1 MPHAKANGLD
11 IYYESHGQ
19 ATDAPILLIMGLG
32 AQMSRWSPDLIDKLI
47 AAGHRVIAF
56 DNRDVGLSEK
66 LDAAGAPD
74 MGARS
79 SQALRDGGKPPVA
92 YTLDEMAADAAGLL
106 DALGIERAHI
116 VGASMG
122 GMIAQLV
129 AADYPER
136 TLSLTSIMSS
146 TGNPDLPRATPEAM
160 ARLNTPGARSR
171 PRTWTASSPIAVE
184 GAKVMAAG
192 LSGGRDGAARPRA
205 ERLPPLLL
213 PGRVPAP
220 VRGDH
225 GLARPPP
232 EAADDHRADRGD
244 PRRRRSAGAVG
255 RRPRH
260 RREHPRRRTAHHSRR
275 RPRDA
280 GGDAAGLHRRRPR
293 RRRAIDRFRLG
304 AYLGQGLLTAP

>member
-1 MPHAKANGLD
+1 MPHAKANGLE

-32 AQMSRWSPDLIDKLI
+32 AQMSRWSPDFIDKLV
-47 AAGHRVIAF
+47 AAGHRVIVF

-74 MGARS
+74 MGAVVG
-79 SQALRDGGKPPVA
+79 ALAEKRKPPVA

-106 DALGIERAHI
+106 EALGIARAHI

-160 ARLNTPGARSR
+160 ARLNTPAPDPNQDLDGFLTHS
-171 PRTWTASSPIAVE
+171 VE
-184 GAKVMAAG
+184 GAKVMAGTYPVNETLVRENALSDFRRCYYPVGFQRQYAG
-192 LSGGRDGAARPRA
+192 IMASPDRRPKLATITAPTVVIHGADDPLVPLAGGRDTA
-205 ERLPPLLL
+205 ENI
-213 PGRVPAP
+213 
-220 VRGDH
+220 
-225 GLARPPP
+225 
-232 EAADDHRADRGD
+232 
-244 PRRRRSAGAVG
+244 AGAELRIIPGVG
-255 RRPRH
+255 HEMP
-260 RREHPRRRTAHHSRR
+260 
-275 RPRDA
+275 
-280 GGDAAGLHRRRPR
+280 AATQQ
-293 RRRAIDRFRLG
+293 AFIDGILAAVARSTVS
-304 AYLGQGLLTAP
+304 A